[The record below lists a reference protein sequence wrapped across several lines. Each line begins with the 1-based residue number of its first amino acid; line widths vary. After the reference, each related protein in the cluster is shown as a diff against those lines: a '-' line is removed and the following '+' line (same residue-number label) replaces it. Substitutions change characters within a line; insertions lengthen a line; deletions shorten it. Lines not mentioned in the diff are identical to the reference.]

1 MTNLFDFDIIL
12 MSGGETVIQTTIRV
26 TDELYEKVKRMAN
39 KRGVTVNGLIINIL
53 WDYFSEQI
61 EQTE

>member
-1 MTNLFDFDIIL
+1 M
-12 MSGGETVIQTTIRV
+12 IQTTIRV